1 MKVKQLKRI
10 VCWWRSYHR
19 ESPNIGRFCF
29 DGGGWCSDC
38 GKVKDGINHSDDVLP
53 RRPLVIA
60 MPSTR
65 RNQMT
70 ERSYADRADSAT
82 DFDSEVQFDK
92 DIEKSIA
99 IERDKANLLYHLRR
113 SIEPRFDQK
122 DLVNALE
129 QFIDAKI
136 STAMK
141 VSK

>member
-1 MKVKQLKRI
+1 
-10 VCWWRSYHR
+10 
-19 ESPNIGRFCF
+19 
-29 DGGGWCSDC
+29 
-38 GKVKDGINHSDDVLP
+38 
-53 RRPLVIA
+53 
-60 MPSTR
+60 
-65 RNQMT
+65 MT